1 MSRGASNAS
10 GLGPLGRSL
19 ALGAPAV
26 TALTLAA
33 IVGLPPTEPDHELQL
48 VAPEHVPSGA
58 IVPLRAH
65 LYAGLKQ
72 PQGPALGIAPT
83 RVELRG
89 PDSSPWASTALRA
102 GFGSTMEGALRV
114 PAGRHGRATLVAS
127 ASHQG
132 VRLSVERSLQID
144 PPGARPDPISPQ
156 ERELP
161 ALRSLATSPVR
172 GADELAFDPRELR
185 VRGEACVPEAAC
197 ELVVHVGP
205 LPIAVLAEPSPSVS
219 VAEPPSPSR
228 PSPSAPSPS
237 TAADG
242 VVSLLVT
249 PHGPEA
255 ELTLRAERNGVPLS
269 RWGVRLPLAL
279 GGSASAAMP
288 DVLRAPEPLRAALQG
303 SDRGCIVD
311 AFVDGRWART
321 GSLRDCRSPEPVPF
335 AALEPGI
342 WRVQLRRDRFDS
354 GSAAV
359 RSVYVARRDE
369 SAASIT
375 QQLARAALVLEP
387 NNGIARSIA
396 GVDAPPVATL
406 VAPPG
411 ASVATAGNNSYLLA
425 VLEHGIVPLP
435 VPSSGHAAAV
445 LRMHAARGQLRKL
458 GLLALGACALTLVAL
473 LGQRG
478 YGAAHEASRLLTA
491 AGTDPGVVRRARMRM
506 ALRLLATLCALLL
519 AFAAIAAYVVA
530 RAASL

>member
-33 IVGLPPTEPDHELQL
+33 IVGLPPTMPDHELQL
-48 VAPEHVPSGA
+48 LAPEHVPSGA

-65 LYAGLKQ
+65 LYAGLKR
-72 PQGPALGIAPT
+72 PQGPALVIAPT

-89 PDSSPWASTALRA
+89 PNSSSWASTVLRA

-114 PAGRHGRATLVAS
+114 PAGRHGRATLIAS

-132 VRLSVERSLQID
+132 VRLSVERALRVD
-144 PPGARPDPISPQ
+144 PSGMRSEPILPQ
-156 ERELP
+156 ARELP

-172 GADELAFDPRELR
+172 EAGKLPFDPQELKI
-185 VRGEACVPEAAC
+185 RGDACVPEAAC
-197 ELVVHVGP
+197 ELIVHVGP
-205 LPIAVLAEPSPSVS
+205 LPIAVIAEPNPSVS
-219 VAEPPSPSR
+219 VAEPASR
-228 PSPSAPSPS
+228 SA
-237 TAADG
+237 TGG

-255 ELTLRAERNGVPLS
+255 ELTLRAELGGQPIS
-269 RWGVRLPLAL
+269 RWAVRLPLAL
-279 GGSASAAMP
+279 GASASAP
-288 DVLRAPEPLRAALQG
+288 TTDVLRAPEPLRVALQG
-303 SDRGCIVD
+303 SERGCIVD
-311 AFVDGRWART
+311 AFTSGRWART
-321 GSLRDCRSPEPVPF
+321 GSLHDCRSPEPAPF
-335 AALEPGI
+335 PALEPGV
-342 WRVQLRRDRFDS
+342 WRVQLRRDRFDA

-359 RSVYVARRDE
+359 RSLYVARGDE
-369 SAASIT
+369 TPEHIA
-375 QQLARAALVLEP
+375 QQLARAALVVDP
-387 NNGIARSIA
+387 HNGIARSIA
-396 GVDAPPVATL
+396 GVDGPPLARL

-411 ASVATAGNNSYLLA
+411 ASVATAGNNRYLLA
-425 VLEHGIVPLP
+425 VLEHGILPLP
-435 VPSSGHAAAV
+435 ASSSGHAAAV
-445 LRMHAARGQLRKL
+445 LRMQAARAQLRKL

-478 YGAAHEASRLLTA
+478 FGAAHEASQLLSA
-491 AGTDPGVVRRARMRM
+491 AGSDPGVVRSSRMRM
-506 ALRLLATLCALLL
+506 ALRLLASLCALLL